1 MIKQLHKLLLLAAA
15 FLFVANSYGEKVV
28 IDGIYYNLNQN
39 NKTASVTSGWRGTGH
54 VTIPAS
60 ITYYNKE
67 YSVTSIGNSAFFYC
81 SGLTSITLPSSV
93 TSIGVSAFRDC
104 SGLTS
109 ITLPSSLTSIGNYA
123 FRGCRGLTS
132 ITLPSSL
139 TSIGSSAF
147 SDCSGLT
154 SITLPSSLTSI
165 GSSAFSYCS
174 GLTSITLP
182 SSLTSIG
189 SSAFSDCSGL
199 TSITLPSSL
208 TSIGDLAFRNC
219 SGLTSITLPPSVTSI
234 GGSAFYGCSGLTSIT
249 LPPSVTSIGGTAFY
263 DCRGLTSI
271 LVSDSNPE
279 YSSVDGM
286 LCNKGQTVLI
296 AVPNGK
302 TGSITL
308 PSSLTS
314 IGDLAFRNCSGLT
327 SITLPPSVTS
337 IGGSAFYGC
346 SGLTSITLP
355 PSVTNI
361 GNSAFYGCT
370 LNPLYILGK
379 QLNLDICAFSELAPS
394 SIIFAY
400 NTEFEA
406 IHGSWNG
413 KLMDIED
420 PYYISIFI
428 NKINMCSMSF
438 RIALNDYADI
448 MVAIRSVKFGDTE
461 ITPDENGLYTV
472 TGLEPGTSYEIVVT
486 YETAE
491 GEERSQT
498 ETVRTKEL
506 VIDASNSATQTTATL
521 RITASED
528 ESCSLTKK
536 GIIFDGK
543 TYECKDDKVVLTDL
557 VPGRKYYAT
566 LFADYGSKRVMEDGF
581 SFTTKSLQPAIVQQD
596 LGPTSVTLRGSHT
609 AGDAHVSETGFI
621 GHDGGNAL
629 ILTGLKPETEYTV
642 TYYVRTKEGSNES
655 ASRTF
660 TTPALELTTLQPRS
674 VSNSCAIVAATT
686 NISEDET
693 SVGFQWKKYDAPAS
707 LAPSE
712 GYAAIYGGQLEGYIR
727 NLQSTSY
734 YNVRAFYKSAEGDYY
749 YGGWV
754 TFDPSD
760 FSYFEP
766 TVHTYAAAEVT
777 HSSAWMKG
785 YILAGTDAIE
795 KQGFEY
801 WPLNSGAAKAMG
813 VNGAAVAGNV
823 QTVLAT
829 GQVMRAELRDL
840 LPATT
845 YCCRAFVK
853 TATGTTYGEELTF
866 TTLDVPTGVGAV
878 EAATPDAPTV
888 IGYYDL
894 SGRKSA
900 TPHRGVNIVRYS
912 DGTARKMIV
921 K

>member
-15 FLFVANSYGEKVV
+15 FLFVANSYGQEVEIE
-28 IDGIYYNLNQN
+28 IDGICY
-39 NKTASVTSGWRGTGH
+39 KFDRRGSTASVSDYKEGESDII
-54 VTIPAS
+54 IPAS
-60 ITYYNKE
+60 ITYNNKE
-67 YSVTSIGNSAFFYC
+67 YLVISIGSSSFYGCSGLTSITIPSSVTSIGMSAFYSCSGLTSINVSDSNPKYSSVDGMLCNKDQTKLIAVPNGKTSSIILPSSLTSIGSSAFEGC

-93 TSIGVSAFRDC
+93 RSIEFNAFRGCSGLTSITLPSSLTSIGNSAFRDC

-109 ITLPSSLTSIGNYA
+109 ITLPSSLK
-123 FRGCRGLTS
+123 
-132 ITLPSSL
+132 
-139 TSIGSSAF
+139 SIGSYAF
-147 SDCSGLT
+147 DDCKL
-154 SITLPSSLTSI
+154 
-165 GSSAFSYCS
+165 F
-174 GLTSITLP
+174 
-182 SSLTSIG
+182 
-189 SSAFSDCSGL
+189 
-199 TSITLPSSL
+199 
-208 TSIGDLAFRNC
+208 
-219 SGLTSITLPPSVTSI
+219 
-234 GGSAFYGCSGLTSIT
+234 
-249 LPPSVTSIGGTAFY
+249 
-263 DCRGLTSI
+263 
-271 LVSDSNPE
+271 
-279 YSSVDGM
+279 
-286 LCNKGQTVLI
+286 
-296 AVPNGK
+296 
-302 TGSITL
+302 
-308 PSSLTS
+308 
-314 IGDLAFRNCSGLT
+314 
-327 SITLPPSVTS
+327 
-337 IGGSAFYGC
+337 
-346 SGLTSITLP
+346 
-355 PSVTNI
+355 
-361 GNSAFYGCT
+361 
-370 LNPLYILGK
+370 PLYILGK
-379 QLNLDICAFSELAPS
+379 QLKLDAYTFKGLNSLS
-394 SIIFAY
+394 VIIAY

-406 IHGSWNG
+406 IRRSWKHSLRN
-413 KLMDIED
+413 IEA
-420 PYYISIFI
+420 PYFISV
-428 NKINMCSMSF
+428 NEANLCSLSF
-438 RIALNDYADI
+438 RIVPDEYAYI
-448 MVAIRSVKFGDTE
+448 TATLRSVKFGDIE

-472 TGLEPGTSYEIVVT
+472 TGLEPGTSYELVVT

-566 LFADYGSKRVMEDGF
+566 LFADYGSKRVTKDGF

-609 AGDAHVSETGFI
+609 AGDAHVSEAGFTGY
-621 GHDGGNAL
+621 DGGNTL
-629 ILTGLKPETEYTV
+629 ILTELKPETEYTV

-655 ASRTF
+655 ASQTF
-660 TTPALELTTLQPRS
+660 ATPALELITLQPRS

-686 NISEDET
+686 NIGEDET

-801 WPLNSGAAKAMG
+801 WPLNSGAAKAMS
-813 VNGAAVAGNV
+813 VNDAAVAGNV

-866 TTLDVPTGVGAV
+866 TTLDAPTGVGVV
-878 EAATPDAPTV
+878 ETATPDAPTV

-912 DGTARKMIV
+912 DGTARKMLV